1 MTRLTSPETINPL
14 REGLRIPRPPD
25 PCAVVVFGAT
35 GDLTAR
41 KLVPALYNLARE
53 RLLPAGFS
61 VVGFARR
68 DWSDEQFRAA
78 MKEGVTTFSREPLQP
93 ELWDS
98 FARGLHYVS
107 ATFDDHAG
115 YEKLAQRLE
124 KQDSSHG
131 SAGNRLFYLA
141 TPPTAYAEIAH
152 HLGEAGLVRG
162 GKTGG
167 WTRLVVEKPYGRDL
181 QSARELDRAI
191 GMVFRERQIYRI
203 DHYLGKETVQNILVF
218 RFGNGIFEPIWNRRY
233 VDNVQVSVAETVG
246 VEGRGGY
253 YEQAGGLRDMVQNHL
268 MQVLS
273 LVAMEPVA
281 SFSGDAVRDEKA
293 KVFKAIVPMEDAA
306 RDTVRAQ
313 YVGGAILGQSVPGYR
328 DEEGVEPRSN
338 TETYSAMK
346 LMIENWRWAG
356 VPFYLRAGKRLP
368 KRATEVAITFKTP
381 PLQLFRQMGAADN
394 PTPNLLVLRI
404 QPDEGISLRFGAKV
418 PGTRSDVRPVNMD
431 FRYGTSFGTDPPE
444 AYERLLLDAII
455 GDSTLFTRWDS
466 VEAAWELLTP
476 VIDAWSNGER
486 PLEFY
491 DAGSWG
497 PDGAHE
503 LLEQDGREWHRM

>member
-1 MTRLTSPETINPL
+1 MSAATPNPL
-14 REGLRIPRPPD
+14 RAGTRIQKSAD

-41 KLVPALYNLARE
+41 KLVPALYNLSRL

-68 DWSDEQFRAA
+68 DWDDVQFRAL
-78 MKEGVTTFSREPLQP
+78 MKEAVQEYSREPLVE

-107 ATFDDHAG
+107 GTFDDDAA
-115 YEKLAQRLE
+115 YARLGE
-124 KQDSSHG
+124 RLKKQDEAHG
-131 SAGNRLFYLA
+131 ARGNRLFYLA
-141 TPPTAYAEIAH
+141 TPPDSYEVIAEG
-152 HLGEAGLVRG
+152 LGKNNLARPAA
-162 GKTGG
+162 TSG

-181 QSARELDRAI
+181 ASARQLDEHI
-191 GMVFRERQIYRI
+191 GQVFRERQIYRI

-233 VDNVQVSVAETVG
+233 VDNVQVSVGETVG

-253 YEQAGGLRDMVQNHL
+253 YEHAGALRDMVQNHL
-268 MQVLS
+268 LQVLA

-281 SFSGDAVRDEKA
+281 SVSGDAVRDEKA
-293 KVFKAIVPMEDAA
+293 KVFQAIVPVENVALE
-306 RDTVRAQ
+306 TVRAQ
-313 YVGGAILGQSVPGYR
+313 YASGAIVGQTVSGYR
-328 DEEGVEPRSN
+328 DEEGVDPRSV
-338 TETYSAMK
+338 TETYAA
-346 LMIENWRWAG
+346 LRLHIENWRWAD
-356 VPFYLRAGKRLP
+356 VPFYLRTGKRLP

-381 PLQLFRQMGAADN
+381 PLQLFRQLGGGDD

-466 VEAAWELLTP
+466 VEAAWSLLSP
-476 VIDAWSNGER
+476 VIDAWGNGER

-491 DAGSWG
+491 EAGSWG
-497 PDGAHE
+497 PDGARDLME
-503 LLEQDGREWHRM
+503 GDGREWHRM